1 VCVSLSSAITPTIA
15 WAINR
20 RPPTQGLL
28 ARHKVFCAGVTN
40 LMLRKVGKRV
50 PTRGN
55 TFFDGGTVAYW
66 SYFEGFH
73 RPFSLNDVRRGDL
86 LLRRFRNSCVDQGH
100 VAVSLGNGPDAP
112 LLQSFHSNGRG
123 FPGLHKGVSG
133 RSSHA
138 VIHYERL
145 VRVQNWINYKGDEF

>member
-1 VCVSLSSAITPTIA
+1 MNYDRTS
-15 WAINR
+15 
-20 RPPTQGLL
+20 
-28 ARHKVFCAGVTN
+28 TN

-66 SYFEGFH
+66 SYFDGFH

-86 LLRRFRNSCVDQGH
+86 LLRRFRNNSHDQGH
-100 VAVSLGNGPDAP
+100 VAVCLGNGPDAP

-123 FPGLHKGVSG
+123 FPGLHKGVSV